1 MLADKI
7 KLTDRKLRSLKAA
20 KTGRRYE
27 VMDADLSGFGVRVT
41 DKGKRTFFLLARYPG
56 SDNPTRR
63 AVGEYPT
70 DSLADA
76 HKKARK
82 WRDWIKE
89 GKDPKDEEES
99 LRLAVLRK
107 NADTFDVVADL
118 YIKRVLP
125 RQRRGE
131 IVAKEIKREFI
142 DRWKGRAITSITR
155 RDVIEVINEAVE
167 RGAPYQARNLLGH
180 ARAMFNWAIEA
191 GDYGLESSPCDRIR
205 PKHLIGP
212 RSSA

>member
-1 MLADKI
+1 MADKV
-7 KLTDRKLRSLKAA
+7 KLTDRKLQSLKPA
-20 KTGRRYE
+20 KKGQRYE
-27 VMDADLSGFGVRVT
+27 VMDTDLSGFGVRVT

-70 DSLADA
+70 DTLAEA
-76 HKKARK
+76 HQRART
-82 WRDWIKE
+82 WREWIRA
-89 GKDPKDEEES
+89 GKDPKDEEEFQQ
-99 LRLAVLRK
+99 LAELRK
-107 NADTFDVVADL
+107 RADTFEIVADL

-131 IVAKEIKREFI
+131 IVAKEIKREFS

-155 RDVIEVINEAVE
+155 RDVLDVINDAVE

-180 ARAMFNWAIEA
+180 ARALFNWAIEA
-191 GDYGLESSPCDRIR
+191 GDYGLESLSV
-205 PKHLIGP
+205 
-212 RSSA
+212 RSN